1 MPLDLKFEVSIF
13 QIFRAIFPWCHGLR
27 WVCFQQV
34 WWVQSRHFKSWGA
47 CALCPFEQ
55 TSRWSVPSRLAL
67 MRLVLAIFCC
77 GSCVVCTICFTY
89 IFWVVVFFD
98 LQASEGYPMHL
109 YSYMFVAVTHHVNR
123 EAAAYPSGEW
133 RVEAFHAW
141 RDRWSCWCLIEL
153 ENSRIMRHWLWYSM
167 RCVNHCHL
175 HNLPSIFH
183 RNLRRNGPQLSRS
196 SPVFWWERG
205 TSIPCFSLHMLHEKL
220 QEIGQQLLE
229 AYFNGQLEAPNAR
242 QAETLEAIRWTTPK
256 DRCLSVKVVS
266 IWAVPKT

>member
-13 QIFRAIFPWCHGLR
+13 QIFRANFPWCHGLR

-196 SPVFWWERG
+196 SPVFWSGRARN
-205 TSIPCFSLHMLHEKL
+205 SIPCFSLHEKL

-229 AYFNGQLEAPNAR
+229 AYFNGQLEAGDQTLAR
-242 QAETLEAIRWTTPK
+242 LKLLKPSCAE
-256 DRCLSVKVVS
+256 DRDTCS
-266 IWAVPKT
+266 